1 MAYNDYYIGPYS
13 PEYYAQV
20 ADQYYMP
27 DYEPAW
33 VTLSREAIR
42 RGAETAQI
50 VASGYP
56 QIPQI
61 PQPYP
66 LPAPVPLPAPG
77 QGQQTP
83 APSGGITMSPM
94 TLMLIAGGILLF
106 AFGKSRGR

>member
-1 MAYNDYYIGPYS
+1 MAYDDHYIGPYS

-56 QIPQI
+56 QIPQMQ
-61 PQPYP
+61 PQPMP
-66 LPAPVPLPAPG
+66 PVPLPAPG
-77 QGQQTP
+77 APP
-83 APSGGITMSPM
+83 APSPGAGITLSPM
-94 TLMLIAGGILLF
+94 TLMLLVGGFLLF
-106 AFGKSRGR
+106 TLGKSKGR